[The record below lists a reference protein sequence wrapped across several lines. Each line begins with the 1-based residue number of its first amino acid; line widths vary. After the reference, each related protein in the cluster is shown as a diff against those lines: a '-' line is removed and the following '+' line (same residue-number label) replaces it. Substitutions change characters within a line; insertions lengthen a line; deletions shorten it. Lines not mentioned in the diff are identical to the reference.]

1 MACHVRTE
9 TRGNRPIFV
18 LSDTD
23 SGASASILPS
33 YGFNLFDLH
42 LPAAGAPRSLVVTAP
57 GWEKNPEKPA
67 RHGFPVLFPFPNRI
81 KNGRFSWGGTS
92 YSLPL
97 TKPPHAIH
105 GFALDAEWEVIDH
118 GEGPDG
124 AFLTGRYRLPRTFP
138 NGAPCWPS
146 DGYLDIRYALHG
158 RSLTLDATIANE
170 SEGDLPYGLGF
181 HPYFRLP
188 FGGGG
193 DLDRTKVVIPASR
206 FWVLDDS
213 IPTGATLPVDDAL
226 DFRRGKPMRGLQ
238 VDAVLTGLEHNAEGF
253 VVCRLVDEQARC
265 EFRIGF
271 DAVPFREVVVFTP
284 PNAPD
289 VIAVEPYTQTTDAIN
304 LQQRGVDAG
313 LRVLRPGQQESLRI
327 AMETADF

>member
-1 MACHVRTE
+1 MACHVRKE
-9 TRGNRPIFV
+9 SRGDRTIYI
-18 LSDTD
+18 LCDDDT
-23 SGASASILPS
+23 GASASILPS
-33 YGFNLFDLH
+33 YGFNLFDLK
-42 LPAAGAPRSLVVTAP
+42 LPAAGAVRPLVVADP
-57 GWEKNPEKPA
+57 GWEANPEKPA

-81 KNGRFSWGGTS
+81 KDGRFSWGGTS
-92 YSLPL
+92 YELPL

-105 GFALDAEWEVIDH
+105 GFALDADWEVIDH

-138 NGAPCWPS
+138 DGSPRWPS

-158 RSLTLDATIANE
+158 RSLTLDATVANE

-188 FGGGG
+188 FGPEG
-193 DLDRTKVVIPASR
+193 DLSRTRVFIPASR
-206 FWVLDDS
+206 YWPLDES
-213 IPTGATLPVDDAL
+213 IPTGKTLPVDEAL
-226 DFRRGKPMRGLQ
+226 DFRGGKPMSDLR

-253 VVCRLVDEQARC
+253 VVCRLVDEALGA
-265 EFRIGF
+265 EFQLGF

-284 PNAPD
+284 PYADD

-313 LRVLRPGQQESLRI
+313 LRILKPGQQESLRI
-327 AMETADF
+327 LMETAEA